1 MTTFEQKVKE
11 ICDEVYKYN
20 VQQITIDLVQDNIE
34 ELFGK
39 EEQIRRDDVGA
50 ASYDCGILL
59 EVFNPKFENDI
70 DILKRL
76 EKALD
81 EWAADIENTNII
93 LGIPKE
99 K

>member
-1 MTTFEQKVKE
+1 MTTFEENVKS
-11 ICDEVYKYN
+11 ICDEVYKFN

-34 ELFGK
+34 ELFGR

-59 EVFNPKFENDI
+59 EVFNPKFEKDI
-70 DILKRL
+70 DVLTRL
-76 EKALD
+76 ENALD
-81 EWAADIENTNII
+81 EWANDIENTNKL

-99 K
+99 S